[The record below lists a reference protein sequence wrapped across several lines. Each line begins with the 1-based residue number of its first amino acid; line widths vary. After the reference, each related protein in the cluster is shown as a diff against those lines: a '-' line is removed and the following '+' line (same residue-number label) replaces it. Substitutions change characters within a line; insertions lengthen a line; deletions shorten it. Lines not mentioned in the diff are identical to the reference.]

1 MVHDPY
7 WDLVPEPVE
16 PEVIAARTAML
27 IIDLQYLDAHEDGW
41 MARLA
46 TDQGKPGYLRER
58 FEFVQDILPNVKRL
72 QDACRAVGSEVI
84 HIRIAYRTPDGR
96 DGRQRLLGGTN
107 IQTPFVARDYDILD
121 EIAPLPSEII
131 LDKTSVSAFN
141 STTIDQI
148 LRNLGVD
155 RLWVTGIVT
164 EACVELTARDAA
176 DRGYLVTLVEDCC
189 ASSTHAAHDDAVQR
203 IGDGGIIKIRSSH
216 ELVGQLIESGA
227 LVAS

>member
-1 MVHDPY
+1 MI
-7 WDLVPEPVE
+7 PE
-16 PEVIAARTAML
+16 RTAML
-27 IIDLQYLDAHEDGW
+27 IIDLQYLDADKDGW
-41 MARLA
+41 MGRLA
-46 TDQGKPGYLRER
+46 VDQGKPGYLRER
-58 FEFVQDILPNVKRL
+58 FEFVQEILPNVKRL

-84 HIRIAYRTPDGR
+84 HVRIAYRTPDGR

-107 IQTPFVARDYDILD
+107 IQTPFVERDYDILD
-121 EIAPLPSEII
+121 EIAPLPSEIV

-148 LRNLGVD
+148 LRNLGVE

-176 DRGYLVTLVEDCC
+176 DRGYVVTLVEDCC

-216 ELVGQLIESGA
+216 ELVGQLVEQGA
-227 LVAS
+227 LAVT

>member
-1 MVHDPY
+1 
-7 WDLVPEPVE
+7 
-16 PEVIAARTAML
+16 
-27 IIDLQYLDAHEDGW
+27 
-41 MARLA
+41 
-46 TDQGKPGYLRER
+46 
-58 FEFVQDILPNVKRL
+58 
-72 QDACRAVGSEVI
+72 VGSEVI

-107 IQTPFVARDYDILD
+107 IQTPFVPRDYDVLD
-121 EIAPLPSEII
+121 EIAPLPSEIV

-155 RLWVTGIVT
+155 RVWVTGMVT

-189 ASSTHAAHDDAVQR
+189 ASSTHAAHNEAVLR
-203 IGDGGIIKIRSSH
+203 MGDGGIIKVHSSH
-216 ELVGQLIESGA
+216 ELVAQLAATSAIA
-227 LVAS
+227 AD